1 MRTGLPPT
9 SGVSH
14 SHPSDAQPT
23 IGSSYLLGLAFLAL
37 LVAVSYPVV
46 TLAVC
51 FGALAP
57 TLARRGRAV
66 LATLRTPSSATTAS
80 RNRRGRRE
88 LSD

>member
-1 MRTGLPPT
+1 MTTDLPLT

-23 IGSSYLLGLAFLAL
+23 IGSSYLLGLAFLGL
-37 LVAVSYPVV
+37 LVALSYPVV

-57 TLARRGRAV
+57 TLVRKGRA
-66 LATLRTPSSATTAS
+66 TLVALGAPSSATTPP
-80 RNRRGRRE
+80 RTGRRRRE